1 MIKASLLITSYLCS
15 HLLKWNLAS
24 LARQQMPFSFE
35 TIVLN
40 DGLPDESEQ
49 LCRLYEN
56 QLNIRYVFTG
66 QRNQPGRMVYRVPGF
81 ALNIGARLARGEILI
96 ISGAEM
102 FHLNQTIAHL
112 VKPLQYDAQLL
123 TTSIGM
129 DDDGS
134 FLAYLEKS
142 GGYFDWNSYFSIYPR
157 LNPRLPFLMAMNRLQ
172 FLDIGGYDEDMI
184 GFAYDDDDLMD
195 RLLFSGCNI
204 YLTQA
209 LTIHLFHHGRVKEHG
224 DSPETLYNAQLY
236 RSRKGKI
243 LRNQNHEWGRLEVP
257 PEESLEE
264 RRRRIFALENV

>member
-1 MIKASLLITSYLCS
+1 MIKASLLITSYLSS

-24 LARQQMPFSFE
+24 LARQQIPFSFE

-49 LCRLYEN
+49 FCRQYEN

-81 ALNIGARLARGEILI
+81 ALNIGARLARGEIII
-96 ISGAEM
+96 ISCAEM

-112 VKPLQYDAQLL
+112 VKPVQYDAKLL

-142 GGYFDWNSYFSIYPR
+142 GGYFDFNSYFSLYPR
-157 LNPRLPFLMAMNRLQ
+157 LNTRLPFLMAMNRQQ
-172 FLDIGGYDEDMI
+172 FLNIGGYDEDMI
-184 GFAYDDDDLMD
+184 GFAYDDEDLMD
-195 RLLFSGCNI
+195 RLLFNGSNI

-209 LTIHLFHHGRVKEHG
+209 LTIHLFHHRHDNDLGGR
-224 DSPETLYNAQLY
+224 PETIYNANLY

-243 LRNQNHEWGRLEVP
+243 QRNQNREWGRLDVP
-257 PEESLEE
+257 EGESLEE
-264 RRRRIFALENV
+264 RRRSVLALEYV